1 MVTKIIAERGLVVF
15 CAAIV
20 NKKAMIILRNEGSV
34 G

>member
-1 MVTKIIAERGLVVF
+1 MVSKIIAERGLVVF

-20 NKKAMIILRNEGSV
+20 NIKAITILRNEGSV